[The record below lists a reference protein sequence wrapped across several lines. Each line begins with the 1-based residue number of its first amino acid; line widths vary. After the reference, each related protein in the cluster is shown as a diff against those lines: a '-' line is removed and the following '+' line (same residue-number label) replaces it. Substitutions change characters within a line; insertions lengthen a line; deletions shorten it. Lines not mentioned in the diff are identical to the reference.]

1 MKYNEH
7 YLYHSREK
15 FTFLLI
21 RLKRLENTNLF
32 RWTNF
37 DIQFY
42 FFYRSLVSL
51 KVLLSP
57 QIVVEPMY
65 Y

>member
-21 RLKRLENTNLF
+21 RLKRFANTNLF

-37 DIQFY
+37 DI
-42 FFYRSLVSL
+42 
-51 KVLLSP
+51 
-57 QIVVEPMY
+57 
-65 Y
+65 

>member
-1 MKYNEH
+1 MKYSEH

-37 DIQFY
+37 DI
-42 FFYRSLVSL
+42 
-51 KVLLSP
+51 
-57 QIVVEPMY
+57 
-65 Y
+65 